1 MPFGRKSKNPEHHM
15 TFHHLLEAFTDAR
28 VCGLCGLEEKAM
40 RRYFDSILFE
50 SVTDP
55 QIRADLRRAHG
66 YCSVHGHYLLGI
78 GAAFDTAV
86 LYQDEVDDMIGLI
99 EGLEKQGP
107 KAPKE
112 SKTRKRRGS
121 EAISSEWTRHE
132 HCPACRIQRETRT
145 HYARALLQNL
155 EDESMRRAFESG
167 GGVCLPHLRLIL
179 SEARKASVRAILLA
193 RQKEVLLHLQEELAE
208 LRRKFDYRFSDEKVG
223 EERDSWRRAV
233 LLVNGSP
240 LSFPD

>member
-1 MPFGRKSKNPEHHM
+1 M
-15 TFHHLLEAFTDAR
+15 TFHHLLEAFTEAR
-28 VCGLCGLEEKAM
+28 VCGLCSLEEEAM

-66 YCSVHGHYLLGI
+66 YCSVHAHYLLRI

-86 LYQDEVDDMIGLI
+86 LYQDEVDDMIELVD
-99 EGLEKQGP
+99 GLEKR
-107 KAPKE
+107 AP
-112 SKTRKRRGS
+112 SAARLRKRRDS
-121 EAISSEWTRHE
+121 EEISSEWLRHE

-155 EDESMRRAFESG
+155 SDEPMRRAFESG

-179 SEARKASVRAILLA
+179 SEARDDSVRAFVLA
-193 RQKEVLLHLQEELAE
+193 RQKEVLIHLRDELAE

-240 LSFPD
+240 LCFPD